1 MNSLLTW
8 GAWTLA
14 AGIIGGAF
22 VSEDGATVTAAAL
35 ATSQILDAKI
45 AFLSAFTGLWAGDL
59 GVYALARRM
68 GPAILSHRWFA
79 RRIPATEPPS
89 PNKRAWSL
97 AISRFFP
104 GTRLPMYISA
114 GLSRMPLAAFAGI
127 TAVSA
132 LLWTL
137 LVFLLIRLAPSSAG
151 DVQRELRWLG
161 STGLAL
167 FGLLTLWRVRG
178 AEFRATLRRAA
189 ERVMRW
195 EFWPAWLFYS
205 PVAMMCAWLGVRYRG
220 FSLPTIANVNQKNGG
235 IVGESKIEILREL
248 QAAAPHLTA
257 EAFLIESGPLA
268 KRSARV
274 KEICERHGIEAPFVL
289 KPDTAQRGA
298 GFKRITAMSQAVN
311 YLRQV
316 SPAVVLQRYVAGPKE
331 AGIFYYRFPGDARG
345 RILGIT
351 RKEFP
356 IATGDGV
363 HTLRELIER
372 DVRARFAAKTYL
384 RRFPQDAD
392 RVLAEGEGF
401 RLVEAGNHCQGC
413 EFKDGSDL
421 YTESLL
427 DAFDEIS
434 RKLPGF
440 YVGRF
445 DIRYES
451 DEELR
456 EGHGFQIIELNG
468 AASEATN
475 IYDSRNS
482 LWSAYR
488 TLYQQWRIVYAI
500 GAANRRRGIQPA
512 SALQVW
518 CDWKEFAG
526 RACEFPIA
534 D

>member
-8 GAWTLA
+8 GAWALV

-35 ATSQILDAKI
+35 AASQILDARL
-45 AFLSAFTGLWAGDL
+45 AFLSAFAGLWVGDL

-79 RRIPATEPPS
+79 RRIRATEPPS

-104 GTRLPMYISA
+104 GTRLPMYVSA
-114 GLSRMPLAAFAGI
+114 GLSRMPPATFAAI
-127 TAVSA
+127 TAISA

-137 LVFLLIRLAPSSAG
+137 LVFLLIRLAPSRAG

-161 STGLAL
+161 SAGLAL

-178 AEFRATLRRAA
+178 AQLRVAVRRAA

-195 EFWPAWLFYS
+195 EFWPAWLFYA

-248 QAAAPHLTA
+248 QAAVPHLTA
-257 EAFLIESGPLA
+257 EAFLLESGPLEA
-268 KRSARV
+268 RTARV
-274 KEICERHGIEAPFVL
+274 REICTRHGINAPFVL
-289 KPDTAQRGA
+289 KPDTGQRGA
-298 GFKRITAMSQAVN
+298 GFRKISSLDQVEP
-311 YLRQV
+311 YLAQV
-316 SPAVVLQRYVAGPKE
+316 SSPVVVQRYVAGPQE
-331 AGIFYYRFPGDARG
+331 AGIFYYRFPGEARG

-392 RVLAEGEGF
+392 RILAEGEGF

-421 YTESLL
+421 HTEALL
-427 DAFDEIS
+427 AAFDEIS

-456 EGHGFQIIELNG
+456 QGRGFQIIELNG

-488 TLYQQWRIVYAI
+488 TLYQQWKIVYAI
-500 GAANRRRGIQPA
+500 GAANRDRGFQPA
-512 SALQVW
+512 SAYNVW
-518 CDWKEFAG
+518 RDWKEFSR
-526 RACEFPIA
+526 RACEFPVA